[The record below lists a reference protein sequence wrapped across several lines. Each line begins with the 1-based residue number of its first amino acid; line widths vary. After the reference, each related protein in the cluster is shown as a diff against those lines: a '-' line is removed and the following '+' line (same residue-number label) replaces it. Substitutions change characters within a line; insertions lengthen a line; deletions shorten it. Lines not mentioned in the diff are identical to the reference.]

1 MSLCLNVGLFVCFNT
16 FFFSGRLS
24 VCLVVRLSDRLHVF
38 LFPYFSV
45 TSLLWAICPCLFHK
59 HILRNSGIP
68 LHFFCFYFTSNV
80 LSYPSYLCLYDEVIR
95 SAQIL
100 GSVFSLTKHQPYAWL
115 LYKGCFAS
123 IASFG
128 IRVEANSNVARSTET
143 GYPLTGKRD
152 MIEIDVRVTV
162 FSCIFLKNFF

>member
-1 MSLCLNVGLFVCFNT
+1 MSDFCHIFYFKFFYPKSVIFWFKIILAVSYCTISSYVFMSLCLNVGLFVCLNT
-16 FFFSGRLS
+16 FFFSVRLS

-45 TSLLWAICPCLFHK
+45 TSLLWAICPCLLHK

-68 LHFFCFYFTSNV
+68 LPFSCFYFTSNV

-123 IASFG
+123 IA
-128 IRVEANSNVARSTET
+128 
-143 GYPLTGKRD
+143 
-152 MIEIDVRVTV
+152 
-162 FSCIFLKNFF
+162 